1 MLARRL
7 LLLSLYA
14 EFGVCV
20 QAQGSVCSSGIFPA
34 LKQTLGSHSEVLAY
48 CQAHYPVAPETV
60 FKRNAKSKCP
70 PKPNPSTTTARQQ
83 PGAIVHC
90 STIYNKFDLSFI
102 HGILFYIYNCRP
114 IYNHSNDNIL
124 YIDLRGSPCGYCSC
138 STL

>member
-48 CQAHYPVAPETV
+48 C
-60 FKRNAKSKCP
+60 
-70 PKPNPSTTTARQQ
+70 
-83 PGAIVHC
+83 AIVHC